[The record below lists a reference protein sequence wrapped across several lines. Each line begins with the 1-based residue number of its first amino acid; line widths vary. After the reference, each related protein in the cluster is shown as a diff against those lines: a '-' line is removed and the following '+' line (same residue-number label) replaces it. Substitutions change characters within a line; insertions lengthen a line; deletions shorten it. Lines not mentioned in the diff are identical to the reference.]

1 MRASR
6 LLSMLLLLQSRGQ
19 MTAEDLAAELEVS
32 VRTVYRDIDSLS
44 AAGVPVYAVR
54 GRAGGYR
61 MLDGY
66 RTRLTG
72 LTADEAETLFL
83 SGVPGAAA
91 ELGLGSLLA
100 AAQLKILAALPPT
113 LRDRAERSRER
124 FHLDSP
130 GWVGDAEQPPFLTAI
145 ARAVWNQHPLEV
157 RYRRWGG
164 EVMRRLDPLG
174 LVLKGSSWYL
184 VAQVDA
190 QIRTY
195 RVSRVLE
202 MTTLDQPFE
211 RPTAFD
217 LVAYWEAWSRDF
229 QRRLHREEATVRFS
243 PRAMSRLAYVFGPA
257 VARQMVAGASA
268 PDADGWIAMTL
279 PIESIDHAPSTILQ
293 FGTDAEVV
301 APRAL
306 RDLMARI
313 TDALRA
319 VYQRRTDDGEPAGV
333 G

>member
-32 VRTVYRDIDSLS
+32 VRTIYRDIDSLS
-44 AAGVPVYAVR
+44 AAGIPVYAMR

-66 RTRLTG
+66 RTHLTG
-72 LTADEAETLFL
+72 LTSDEAATLFL

-100 AAQLKILAALPPT
+100 AAQLKLLAALPPT
-113 LRDRAERSRER
+113 LRDRADRSRER

-130 GWVGDAEQPPFLTAI
+130 GWFHDSEQPPFLIAI
-145 ARAVWNQHPLEV
+145 AQAVWRQLPLAV

-164 EVMRRLDPLG
+164 EVKRRLEPLG
-174 LVLKGSSWYL
+174 LVLKGGAWYL
-184 VAQVDA
+184 VARADTQV
-190 QIRTY
+190 RTY

-202 MTTLDQPFE
+202 VTTLDDRFE
-211 RPTAFD
+211 RPLDFD
-217 LVAYWEAWSRDF
+217 LVGYWETWSRDF
-229 QRRLHREEATVRFS
+229 QRRLHRDEATVRFS
-243 PRAMSRLAYVFGPA
+243 PRAISRLAYVFGST
-257 VARQMVAGASA
+257 VAREMVAGASVV
-268 PDADGWIAMTL
+268 DADAWTTMTL

-301 APRAL
+301 APPAL
-306 RDLMARI
+306 RELMAKI
-313 TDALRA
+313 TGALFA
-319 VYQRRTDDGEPAGV
+319 VYQRPAADEEPVAGE
-333 G
+333 